1 MRFERTARPVRFAVG
16 TGAVGLGLVVALTV
30 AGCAPAPE
38 AVPAR
43 DATLTPADS
52 STSAPEVDPGIAVP
66 TAPAATALPADVDPD
81 SDAALAWDALMS
93 PVGEYAAAASYLA
106 VLDRFGEVEPYATIL
121 EGELRHIDAL
131 TRQLDR
137 AGIEVHENPY
147 IGQVVAPTD
156 LQVAAEAWAEGEI
169 SNVALY
175 DGLLAQA
182 DDARLVT
189 VLGNLRRA
197 SLESHLPLFEAAAA
211 AGGTLD
217 EMPAHTP

>member
-1 MRFERTARPVRFAVG
+1 MRFERTARPIRFAIG
-16 TGAVGLGLVVALTV
+16 TGAVGLGLVVALTLG
-30 AGCAPAPE
+30 GCAPAPE

-52 STSAPEVDPGIAVP
+52 STSVPEAAPGIAAP
-66 TAPAATALPADVDPD
+66 AAPAATALPAGVDPD
-81 SDAALAWDALMS
+81 SDAALAWEALLS

-137 AGIEVHENPY
+137 AGIEAPDNPY
-147 IGQVVAPTD
+147 IALVVAPNN
-156 LQVAAEAWAEGEI
+156 LQTAAEAWAEGEI
-169 SNVALY
+169 DNVALY
-175 DGLLAQA
+175 DELLDRA
-182 DDARLVT
+182 DDSRLVA

-217 EMPAHTP
+217 EMPAHAP